1 MSITHD
7 LAKWLAELRY
17 NDLPTAVVDVTKR
30 FLLDDV
36 GCMLGGALQ
45 LGNKALHR
53 VVRRQREQGTS
64 TIAVYGT
71 KTSPTNAALIN
82 GAFICGWDYD
92 SGATG
97 GGHMGSQTA
106 ALLAMAEIEPATGE
120 EIVTAECAGIE
131 AQCRIGIATD
141 GVGEAHTHP
150 WHSNTTLGPFAA
162 AVTAGKLLGLDAET
176 MEHAIALAAQTLGGN
191 YQHYYGRGSSMKR
204 IRCGIGAW
212 SGIRAALLAHEGIL
226 GPPGALD
233 GERGYLR
240 AMHGREPARSPF
252 IDSHRITEDVG
263 EKWYTHSYRT
273 KGGAC
278 FCCSACGS
286 ALETA
291 LALKRRHRFDPRD
304 IESVSVTVPDMDTYT
319 EVAQHLGAELGTT
332 PVQRLAT
339 SGWSIRW
346 MLAETLLLGCPT
358 IRVQLNNVR
367 PYGHFKDI
375 EELSRRIDWR
385 IDEAYYRVLAQTHVY
400 PSQSGRVVIR
410 MKNGSVYQGAPLPYV
425 GCRMSDGTINSAT
438 AAQLTVKL
446 VEQAKAA
453 GIPEERSVELIDV
466 IGTMEEQEGIT
477 PLIRLVVREPR

>member
-1 MSITHD
+1 MSATQD

-17 NDLPTAVVDVTKR
+17 DDLPATVVDFTKR

-36 GCMLGGALQ
+36 GCMFGGALQ
-45 LGNKALHR
+45 LGNKVLHR
-53 VVRRQREQGTS
+53 VVLRQREQEAC
-64 TIAVYGT
+64 TIAVHGT
-71 KTSPTNAALIN
+71 RTSPTNAALVN

-106 ALLAMAEIEPATGE
+106 ALLAMAEMEPATGE
-120 EIVTAECAGIE
+120 EIVAAECAGIE

-162 AVTAGKLLGLDAET
+162 AVATGKILGFDAET

-191 YQHYYGRGSSMKR
+191 YQHYYGWGSSMKR

-212 SGIRAALLAHEGIL
+212 SGIRAGLLAHEGVI

-233 GERGYLR
+233 GDNGYLR
-240 AMHGREPARSPF
+240 AMHGREHALPSF
-252 IDSHRITEDVG
+252 IDSHRITEDMG
-263 EKWYTHSYRT
+263 KKWYALSYRT

-278 FCCSACGS
+278 LCCSACGS

-319 EVAQHLGAELGTT
+319 EVAQHLGTELGTT

-346 MLAETLLLGCPT
+346 MLAETLLLGRPT

-367 PYGHFKDI
+367 PYGYYKDI
-375 EELSRRIDWR
+375 EELSQRIDWQ
-385 IDEAYYRVLAQTHVY
+385 IDEAYYRVLAKTQVY
-400 PSQSGRVVIR
+400 PSQSGRVMIR
-410 MKNGSVYQGAPLPYV
+410 MKNGSIHEGDPLPYI
-425 GCRMSDGTINSAT
+425 GCGMSDGSVNT
-438 AAQLTVKL
+438 ASFPQL
-446 VEQAKAA
+446 VEKMREQATL
-453 GIPEERSVELIDV
+453 V
-466 IGTMEEQEGIT
+466 GIT
-477 PLIRLVVREPR
+477 ASNHRSQTLMYRQD